1 MSTQHLTDR
10 PGPSPSPS
18 PGRPSPTRAALR
30 RARNSRARR
39 LSLPA
44 RYLGYVGYFVGA
56 GLISGAVVHHP
67 LDPARYTRI
76 AGYGV
81 LVFLAATVLNEF
93 VISRERP
100 GLRRACAV
108 IGASL
113 MLSFGIGMLSGGLQH
128 FEDFPARG
136 AVLVPLGLVV
146 SFVAFVLK
154 DEHTSWRSLF
164 GPVGPAVVVIAA
176 LAFLGLR
183 QLAASTGPAESGGH
197 EHGPAPAPSASAP
210 ANAPGGPG
218 APSSAPT
225 PANGR
230 KSPENSPESSA
241 EKSPEKGHGGDAHSH

>member
-1 MSTQHLTDR
+1 MSTQHLIDR
-10 PGPSPSPS
+10 PGPSPSP
-18 PGRPSPTRAALR
+18 GHPSPTRAALR

-100 GLRRACAV
+100 GLRRACTV

-154 DEHTSWRSLF
+154 DADTSWRRVF
-164 GPVGPAVVVIAA
+164 GPVGAAVLVIAA

-183 QLAASTGPAESGGH
+183 QVAASAGPAESGGH
-197 EHGPAPAPSASAP
+197 QHGPAAPASSAP
-210 ANAPGGPG
+210 AGAPGTGPAAG
-218 APSSAPT
+218 PTGTGTPSSAPA
-225 PANGR
+225 PVKGQGR
-230 KSPENSPESSA
+230 
-241 EKSPEKGHGGDAHSH
+241 EKEQEQGHGGDAHGH